1 MRTLRL
7 RWDGRIH
14 FASSVSPPFTLYE
27 CVMRRLFDVAV
38 LEMGPHI
45 CQLTEAVVPV
55 PMAILLLHRRYL
67 ATLVHLGNRLRSTSR
82 HLEHKNCVRSPF
94 CAFRSSCCVQFLSLV
109 DTAVVAL
116 LTAQFLPESSAH
128 VFNAG
133 ASVWGLDWCPIH
145 PDDRP
150 RKNTFVCSVTPLTS
164 RAEPDCSYKYYLA
177 VAPLPSRAHSPEIGI
192 KVPRPSR
199 SCIQLWSLGRS
210 TGVGESGDDKGYMH
224 CEMVLCIDSGAALE
238 LKWCPLP
245 SHDPVCPES
254 LCYC

>member
-1 MRTLRL
+1 MPVDGGGGAGSDGHAARTPPVSCDFGPFGEQTRVNLETLGTQKLCKTPSALPTPLLRP
-7 RWDGRIH
+7 I
-14 FASSVSPPFTLYE
+14 FFFTLS
-27 CVMRRLFDVAV
+27 V
-38 LEMGPHI
+38 I
-45 CQLTEAVVPV
+45 
-55 PMAILLLHRRYL
+55 
-67 ATLVHLGNRLRSTSR
+67 
-82 HLEHKNCVRSPF
+82 
-94 CAFRSSCCVQFLSLV
+94 
-109 DTAVVAL
+109 DTAIVAL

-150 RKNTFVCSVTPLTS
+150 RENMFVYSGTQLTS
-164 RAEPDCSYKYYLA
+164 HAKPDCSYKYYLA

-210 TGVGESGDDKGYMH
+210 AGVEESGDDKGDMH

-245 SHDPVCPES
+245 SHDPVCSES